1 MNELPNVFIASSV
14 EGLSAAEA
22 VNIKMEYEARIKQW
36 DNAFALSAVTITSLI
51 KRAKETD
58 YGIFVFHPD
67 DKTTIRGN
75 TYSVVRDN
83 VLFELGLFI
92 GALGIEKC
100 FVMIPKSWE
109 NEFRLPT
116 DLAGVTTT
124 TYDDQLD
131 DMVDAVAT
139 SCAKIKH
146 AIKK

>member
-100 FVMIPKSWE
+100 FVMIPKS
-109 NEFRLPT
+109 
-116 DLAGVTTT
+116 
-124 TYDDQLD
+124 
-131 DMVDAVAT
+131 
-139 SCAKIKH
+139 
-146 AIKK
+146 